1 MTDKPKRKLPLR
13 GATEARVHSPLLKG
27 ASRYKE
33 VLEMVERL
41 KMDKLMPYQEWVLK
55 DMMSVDKKNNYR
67 RKTCLLL
74 ISRQNGKSHL
84 GRVRVIWGMF
94 YGDEKKLII
103 MSANRAT
110 SLMLFREIAWTIE
123 STPELKAMTKAIRYA
138 NGGERI
144 ELLNGATLD
153 VISDNS
159 SSPRGRTADFLWIDE
174 IREISEDG
182 YKAAVPV
189 TRARANAQTFLTSN
203 AGDHFSSVLNGLV
216 ERAKDY
222 PPETYGYYEYS
233 APQYCKIDIASD
245 SFWRTAVAP
254 SNPALSYIITKES
267 IEEAIA
273 TNPIEQTR
281 TETLCQWI
289 DSLQSPWPHGILE
302 ETSDNTLEM
311 SPGAYTVFGF
321 DTSPSKRHGSLV
333 AGQLLPD
340 GRIGIGILETYSSQ
354 MAIDELKMAAS
365 IKAWCDLYHPR
376 LVCFDK
382 YATQTIADR
391 LKQSGVVVE
400 DVSGQQF
407 YKACGD
413 LLEGLV
419 NKRVVHNGMPEL
431 IQQFNNCAAKVN
443 DSAWRIIK
451 RKSAGDISAIIG
463 VAMVVSKLMLPEPKP
478 QIYSQTRRL
487 CLSNYL
493 TNGILYVYGYLFA

>member
-1 MTDKPKRKLPLR
+1 
-13 GATEARVHSPLLKG
+13 
-27 ASRYKE
+27 
-33 VLEMVERL
+33 MVDRL
-41 KMDKLMPYQEWVLK
+41 KMDKLMPYQEFVLK
-55 DMMSVDKKNNYR
+55 DMMAVDKKNNYR
-67 RKTCLLL
+67 RKTSLLL

-94 YGDEKKLII
+94 YGDEKKVII

-110 SLMLFREIAWTIE
+110 SLMLFREIAWIIE

-144 ELLNGATLD
+144 ELLNGSTLD

-222 PPETYGYYEYS
+222 PPETFGYYEYS
-233 APQYCKIDIASD
+233 APQYCKIDITSD
-245 SFWRTAVAP
+245 WFWRNAVAP
-254 SNPALSYIITKES
+254 SNPALGFTITKES

-289 DSLQSPWPHGILE
+289 DSLQSPWPHGVLE

-311 SPGAYTVFGF
+311 AVGAYTVFAF
-321 DTSPSKRHGSLV
+321 DVSPSRRNGSLV

-365 IKAWCDLYHPR
+365 IKAWCDIYKPR
-376 LVCFDK
+376 SVCYDK

-391 LKQSGVVVE
+391 LSQAGVMTE

-419 NKRVVHNGMPEL
+419 NHRVVHNGQAEL
-431 IQQFNNCAAKVN
+431 IQQMNNCAAKVN

-451 RKSAGDISAIIG
+451 RKSAGDISAPIG
-463 VAMVVSKLMLPEPKP
+463 LAMVVSKLMLPAPKP
-478 QIYSQTRRL
+478 QIIT
-487 CLSNYL
+487 
-493 TNGILYVYGYLFA
+493 

>member
-1 MTDKPKRKLPLR
+1 MTNKTKTSQPLR
-13 GATEARVHSPLLKG
+13 GATEPRVHSPLLKG
-27 ASRYKE
+27 KSRYKE
-33 VLEMVERL
+33 ILDMVDRL
-41 KMDKLMPYQEWVLK
+41 KMDKLMPYQEFVLK
-55 DMMSVDKKNNYR
+55 DMMAVNAKGSYR
-67 RKTCLLL
+67 RKTSLLL

-94 YGDEKKLII
+94 YGGEKKVII

-110 SLMLFREIAWTIE
+110 SLMLFREIAWIIE

-144 ELLNGATLD
+144 ELLNGSTLD

-222 PPETYGYYEYS
+222 PPETFGYYEYS
-233 APQYCKIDIASD
+233 APQYCKIDITSD
-245 SFWRTAVAP
+245 YFWQSAVAP
-254 SNPALSYIITKES
+254 SNPALGYIITKES

-289 DSLQSPWPHGILE
+289 DSLQSPWPHGVLE

-311 SPGAYTVFGF
+311 SVGAYTVFAF
-321 DTSPSKRHGSLV
+321 DVSPSRRNGSLV

-365 IKAWCDLYHPR
+365 IKAWCDIYKPR

-391 LKQSGVVVE
+391 LSQAGVMTE

-419 NKRVVHNGMPEL
+419 NHRVVHNGQAEL
-431 IQQFNNCAAKVN
+431 IQQMNNCAAKVN

-451 RKSAGDISAIIG
+451 RKSAGDISAPIG
-463 VAMVVSKLMLPEPKP
+463 LAMVVSKLMLPAPKP
-478 QIYSQTRRL
+478 QI
-487 CLSNYL
+487 
-493 TNGILYVYGYLFA
+493 IA

>member
-33 VLEMVERL
+33 ILDMIERL

-55 DMMSVDKKNNYR
+55 DMMSVDKKNSYR

-74 ISRQNGKSHL
+74 ISRQNGKSFL
-84 GRVRVIWGMF
+84 GRVRVIWGMY
-94 YGDEKKLII
+94 YGGEQKIII

-174 IREISEDG
+174 IREISEEG

-203 AGDHFSSVLNGLV
+203 AGDHFSSVLNSLV

-222 PPETYGYYEYS
+222 PPETFGYYEYS
-233 APQYCKIDIASD
+233 APQYCKIDISLD
-245 SFWRTAVAP
+245 SFWRDAVAP
-254 SNPALSYIITKES
+254 SNPALSFTITKES

-289 DSLQSPWPHGILE
+289 DSLQSPWPHGVLE

-311 SPGAYTVFGF
+311 TVGAYTVFGF
-321 DTSPSKRHGSLV
+321 DVSPSRRNASLV

-365 IKAWCDLYHPR
+365 IKSWCDIYRPR
-376 LVCFDK
+376 LVCYDK

-391 LKQSGVVVE
+391 LSQSGVVCE

-413 LLEGLV
+413 FLEGLV
-419 NKRVVHNGMPEL
+419 NHRVVHNGMAEF
-431 IQQFNNCAAKVN
+431 IQQMNNCAAKVN

-451 RKSAGDISAIIG
+451 RKSAGDISAPIG
-463 VAMVVSKLMLPEPKP
+463 LAMCVSKLMLPEPKP
-478 QIYSQTRRL
+478 AIYS
-487 CLSNYL
+487 
-493 TNGILYVYGYLFA
+493 

>member
-1 MTDKPKRKLPLR
+1 
-13 GATEARVHSPLLKG
+13 
-27 ASRYKE
+27 
-33 VLEMVERL
+33 MVERL
-41 KMDKLMPYQEWVLK
+41 KMDKLMPYQEFVLK

-67 RKTCLLL
+67 RKTSLLL

-94 YGDEKKLII
+94 YGGEKKLII

-110 SLMLFREIAWTIE
+110 SLMLFREIAWVIE

-222 PPETYGYYEYS
+222 PPETFGYYEYS
-233 APQYCKIDIASD
+233 APQYCKIDITLD
-245 SFWRTAVAP
+245 SFWRDAVAP
-254 SNPALSYIITKES
+254 SNPALGFIITKES

-289 DSLQSPWPHGILE
+289 DSLQSPWPHGVLE

-311 SPGAYTVFGF
+311 AVGAYTVFGF
-321 DTSPSKRHGSLV
+321 DVSPSRRHGS
-333 AGQLLPD
+333 
-340 GRIGIGILETYSSQ
+340 
-354 MAIDELKMAAS
+354 
-365 IKAWCDLYHPR
+365 
-376 LVCFDK
+376 
-382 YATQTIADR
+382 
-391 LKQSGVVVE
+391 
-400 DVSGQQF
+400 
-407 YKACGD
+407 
-413 LLEGLV
+413 
-419 NKRVVHNGMPEL
+419 
-431 IQQFNNCAAKVN
+431 
-443 DSAWRIIK
+443 
-451 RKSAGDISAIIG
+451 
-463 VAMVVSKLMLPEPKP
+463 
-478 QIYSQTRRL
+478 
-487 CLSNYL
+487 
-493 TNGILYVYGYLFA
+493 

>member
-1 MTDKPKRKLPLR
+1 MTDKPKKVQPLR

-27 ASRYKE
+27 KSRYKE
-33 VLEMVERL
+33 VLDMVERL

-55 DMMSVDKKNNYR
+55 DMMAVDKKNNYR
-67 RKTCLLL
+67 RKTSLLL
-74 ISRQNGKSHL
+74 VSRQNGKSHL

-94 YGDEKKLII
+94 YGDEKKVII

-110 SLMLFREIAWTIE
+110 SLMLFREIASIIE

-222 PPETYGYYEYS
+222 PPETFGYYEYS
-233 APQYCKIDIASD
+233 APQYCKIDITSD
-245 SFWRTAVAP
+245 YFWRSAVAP
-254 SNPALSYIITKES
+254 SNPALGYTITRES
-267 IEEAIA
+267 IEEGIA

-281 TETLCQWI
+281 TESLTQWI
-289 DSLQSPWPHGILE
+289 DSLQSPWPHGVLE

-311 SPGAYTVFGF
+311 AVGAYTVFAF
-321 DTSPSKRHGSLV
+321 DVSPSRRNGSLV

-365 IKAWCDLYHPR
+365 IKAWCDIYKPR

-391 LKQSGVVVE
+391 LSQAGVMTE

-419 NKRVVHNGMPEL
+419 NHRVVHNGQAEL
-431 IQQFNNCAAKVN
+431 IQQMNNCAAKVN

-451 RKSAGDISAIIG
+451 RKSAGDISAPIG
-463 VAMVVSKLMLPEPKP
+463 LAMVVSKLMLPAPKP
-478 QIYSQTRRL
+478 QI
-487 CLSNYL
+487 
-493 TNGILYVYGYLFA
+493 IA

>member
-1 MTDKPKRKLPLR
+1 MID
-13 GATEARVHSPLLKG
+13 
-27 ASRYKE
+27 
-33 VLEMVERL
+33 RL
-41 KMDKLMPYQEWVLK
+41 KMDPLMPYQKHVLNQ
-55 DMMSVDKKNNYR
+55 MLMVDKKNQYR
-67 RKTCLLL
+67 IKTALLL
-74 ISRQNGKSHL
+74 ISRQNGKSFL

-94 YGDEKKLII
+94 YGGEKKLII

-189 TRARANAQTFLTSN
+189 TRARANSQTFLTSN

-222 PPETYGYYEYS
+222 PPETFGYYEYS
-233 APQYCKIDIASD
+233 APQYCKIDITLD
-245 SFWRTAVAP
+245 SFWRDAVAP
-254 SNPALSYIITKES
+254 SNPALSFTITKES

-289 DSLQSPWPHGILE
+289 DSLQSPWPHGVLE
-302 ETSDNTLEM
+302 ETSDNTLQM
-311 SPGAYTVFGF
+311 TVGAYTVFGF
-321 DTSPSKRHGSLV
+321 DVSPSRRNASLV

-354 MAIDELKMAAS
+354 VAIDELKMAAS
-365 IKAWCDLYHPR
+365 IKSWCDIYRPR

-382 YATQTIADR
+382 YATQSIADR
-391 LKQSGVVVE
+391 LTQSGVMCE

-419 NKRVVHNGMPEL
+419 NARVVHNGQEEL
-431 IQQFNNCAAKVN
+431 IQQMNNCAAKVN

-451 RKSAGDISAIIG
+451 RKSAGDISAPIG
-463 VAMVVSKLMLPEPKP
+463 LAMVVSKLMLPAPKP
-478 QIYSQTRRL
+478 QIYS
-487 CLSNYL
+487 
-493 TNGILYVYGYLFA
+493 

>member
-1 MTDKPKRKLPLR
+1 MI
-13 GATEARVHSPLLKG
+13 
-27 ASRYKE
+27 
-33 VLEMVERL
+33 ERL
-41 KMDKLMPYQEWVLK
+41 KMDELMPYQKFVLNQ
-55 DMMSVDKKNNYR
+55 MLMVNKKNQYR
-67 RKTCLLL
+67 IKTALLL

-84 GRVRVIWGMF
+84 GRVRIIWGMF
-94 YGDEKKLII
+94 YGGEKKLII

-110 SLMLFREIAWTIE
+110 SLMLFREIAWIIE

-222 PPETYGYYEYS
+222 PPETFGYYEYS
-233 APQYCKIDIASD
+233 APQYCKIDITSD
-245 SFWRTAVAP
+245 WFWRNAVAP
-254 SNPALSYIITKES
+254 SNPALGYTITKES

-289 DSLQSPWPHGILE
+289 DSLQSPWPHGVLE

-311 SPGAYTVFGF
+311 AVGAYTVFAF
-321 DTSPSKRHGSLV
+321 DVSPSRRNGSLV

-365 IKAWCDLYHPR
+365 IKAWCDIYKPR

-391 LKQSGVVVE
+391 LSQAGVMTE

-419 NKRVVHNGMPEL
+419 NHRVVHNGQAEL
-431 IQQFNNCAAKVN
+431 IQQMNNCAAKVN

-451 RKSAGDISAIIG
+451 RKSAGDISAPIG
-463 VAMVVSKLMLPEPKP
+463 LAMVVSKLMLPAPKP
-478 QIYSQTRRL
+478 QIIT
-487 CLSNYL
+487 
-493 TNGILYVYGYLFA
+493 

>member
-33 VLEMVERL
+33 ILDMVERL

-94 YGDEKKLII
+94 YGGEKKLII

-203 AGDHFSSVLNGLV
+203 AGDHFSTVLNGLV

-222 PPETYGYYEYS
+222 PPETFGYYEYS
-233 APQYCKIDIASD
+233 APQYCKIDIGSD
-245 SFWRTAVAP
+245 LFWRTAVAP

-311 SPGAYTVFGF
+311 APGAYTVFGF
-321 DTSPSKRHGSLV
+321 DVSPSRRNGSLV

-365 IKAWCDLYHPR
+365 IKSWCDLYKPR

-391 LKQSGVVVE
+391 LTQSGVVCE

-419 NKRVVHNGMPEL
+419 NHRVVHNGMPEL

-463 VAMVVSKLMLPEPKP
+463 IAMTVSKLMLPVPKP
-478 QIYSQTRRL
+478 QIYT
-487 CLSNYL
+487 
-493 TNGILYVYGYLFA
+493 

>member
-1 MTDKPKRKLPLR
+1 MTEKPKRKLPLR
-13 GATEARVHSPLLKG
+13 GATEPRVHSPILKG
-27 ASRYKE
+27 KSRASE
-33 VLEMVERL
+33 VLEMIERL
-41 KMDKLMPYQEWVLK
+41 KMDPLMPYQKHVLNQ
-55 DMMSVDKKNNYR
+55 MLMVDKKNNYR
-67 RKTCLLL
+67 IKTALLL
-74 ISRQNGKSHL
+74 ISRQNGKSFL

-94 YGDEKKLII
+94 YGGEKKIII

-254 SNPALSYIITKES
+254 SNPALGFTITKES
-267 IEEAIA
+267 ILEAIA

-311 SPGAYTVFGF
+311 APGAYTVFGF

-333 AGQLLPD
+333 AGQLLSD

-365 IKAWCDLYHPR
+365 IKSWCDLYKPR

-391 LKQSGVVVE
+391 LKQSGVMVE

-463 VAMVVSKLMLPEPKP
+463 VAMTVSKLMLPEPKP
-478 QIYSQTRRL
+478 QIYS
-487 CLSNYL
+487 
-493 TNGILYVYGYLFA
+493 

>member
-1 MTDKPKRKLPLR
+1 
-13 GATEARVHSPLLKG
+13 
-27 ASRYKE
+27 
-33 VLEMVERL
+33 
-41 KMDKLMPYQEWVLK
+41 
-55 DMMSVDKKNNYR
+55 
-67 RKTCLLL
+67 
-74 ISRQNGKSHL
+74 
-84 GRVRVIWGMF
+84 
-94 YGDEKKLII
+94 
-103 MSANRAT
+103 
-110 SLMLFREIAWTIE
+110 MLFREIAWIIE

-144 ELLNGATLD
+144 ELLNGSTLD

-203 AGDHFSSVLNGLV
+203 AGDHFSSVLNSLV

-222 PPETYGYYEYS
+222 PPETFGYYEYS
-233 APQYCKIDIASD
+233 APQYCKIDITSD
-245 SFWRTAVAP
+245 YFWRSAVAP
-254 SNPALSYIITKES
+254 SNPALGYIITKES

-289 DSLQSPWPHGILE
+289 DSLQSPWPHGVLE

-311 SPGAYTVFGF
+311 AVGAYTVFAF
-321 DTSPSKRHGSLV
+321 DVSPSRRNGSLV

-365 IKAWCDLYHPR
+365 IKAWCDIYKPR

-391 LKQSGVVVE
+391 LSQAGVMTE

-419 NKRVVHNGMPEL
+419 NHRVVHNGQAEL
-431 IQQFNNCAAKVN
+431 IQQMNNCAAKVN

-451 RKSAGDISAIIG
+451 RKSAGDISAPIG
-463 VAMVVSKLMLPEPKP
+463 LAMVVSKLMLPAPKP
-478 QIYSQTRRL
+478 QIIT
-487 CLSNYL
+487 
-493 TNGILYVYGYLFA
+493 

>member
-1 MTDKPKRKLPLR
+1 MTDKPKKSKPLR

-27 ASRYKE
+27 KTRAGE
-33 VLEMVERL
+33 IFEMIDRL

-55 DMMSVDKKNNYR
+55 DIMSVDKKNMYR
-67 RKTCLLL
+67 RKTSLLL
-74 ISRQNGKSHL
+74 ISRQNGKSFL

-94 YGDEKKLII
+94 YGGEKKLII

-110 SLMLFREIAWTIE
+110 SLMLFREIAWQIE

-144 ELLNGATLD
+144 ELLNGATLE

-174 IREISEDG
+174 VREISEDG

-203 AGDHFSSVLNGLV
+203 AGDHFSTVLNSLV

-222 PPETYGYYEYS
+222 PPESFGYYEYS
-233 APQYCKIDIASD
+233 APQYCKIDITLD
-245 SFWRTAVAP
+245 SFWRDAVAP
-254 SNPALSYIITKES
+254 SNPALGFTITKES
-267 IEEAIA
+267 IQEAIA

-289 DSLQSPWPHGILE
+289 DSLASPWPHGVLE
-302 ETSDNTLEM
+302 DTSDSTLEM
-311 SPGAYTVFGF
+311 AVGAYTVFGF
-321 DTSPSKRHGSLV
+321 DVSPSRRNGSLV

-354 MAIDELKMAAS
+354 VAIDELKMAAS
-365 IKAWCDLYHPR
+365 IKAWCDIYKPR
-376 LVCFDK
+376 LVCYDK

-391 LKQSGVVVE
+391 LANSGVIVE

-419 NKRVVHNGMPEL
+419 NHRVVHNGQAEL
-431 IQQFNNCAAKVN
+431 IQQMNNCAAKVN

-451 RKSAGDISAIIG
+451 RKSAGDISAPIG
-463 VAMVVSKLMLPEPKP
+463 LAMVVSKLMIPQPKP
-478 QIYSQTRRL
+478 QIYT
-487 CLSNYL
+487 
-493 TNGILYVYGYLFA
+493 

>member
-1 MTDKPKRKLPLR
+1 MTNKTKTSQPLR
-13 GATEARVHSPLLKG
+13 GATEPRVHSLLLKG
-27 ASRYKE
+27 KSRAGE
-33 VLEMVERL
+33 VLEMIERL
-41 KMDKLMPYQEWVLK
+41 KMDELMPYQKFVLNQ
-55 DMMSVDKKNNYR
+55 MLMVNKKNQYR
-67 RKTCLLL
+67 IKTALLL

-84 GRVRVIWGMF
+84 GRVRIIWGMF
-94 YGDEKKLII
+94 YGGEKKLII

-110 SLMLFREIAWTIE
+110 SLMLFREIAWIIE

-144 ELLNGATLD
+144 ELLNGSTLD

-174 IREISEDG
+174 IREISEEG

-222 PPETYGYYEYS
+222 PPETFGYYEYS
-233 APQYCKIDIASD
+233 APQYCKIDITSD
-245 SFWRTAVAP
+245 YFWREAVAP
-254 SNPALSYIITKES
+254 SNPALGWIITRES

-289 DSLQSPWPHGILE
+289 DSLQSPWPHGVLE

-311 SPGAYTVFGF
+311 SVGAYTVFAF
-321 DTSPSKRHGSLV
+321 DVSPSRRNGSLV

-365 IKAWCDLYHPR
+365 IKAWCDIYKPR
-376 LVCFDK
+376 LVCYDK

-391 LKQSGVVVE
+391 LSQAGVMTE

-419 NKRVVHNGMPEL
+419 NHRVVHNGQAEL
-431 IQQFNNCAAKVN
+431 IQQMNNCAAKVN

-451 RKSAGDISAIIG
+451 RKSAGDISAPIG
-463 VAMVVSKLMLPEPKP
+463 LAMVVSKLMLPAPKP
-478 QIYSQTRRL
+478 QI
-487 CLSNYL
+487 
-493 TNGILYVYGYLFA
+493 IA

>member
-1 MTDKPKRKLPLR
+1 MTNKTKTSQPLR
-13 GATEARVHSPLLKG
+13 GATQPRVHSPLLKG
-27 ASRYKE
+27 KSRYKE
-33 VLEMVERL
+33 ILDMVDRL
-41 KMDKLMPYQEWVLK
+41 KMDKLMPYQEFVLK
-55 DMMSVDKKNNYR
+55 DMMAVNAKGSYR
-67 RKTCLLL
+67 RKTSLLL

-94 YGDEKKLII
+94 YGGEKKVII

-110 SLMLFREIAWTIE
+110 SLMLFREIAWIIE

-144 ELLNGATLD
+144 ELLNGSTLD

-222 PPETYGYYEYS
+222 PPETFGYYEYS
-233 APQYCKIDIASD
+233 APQYCKIDITSD
-245 SFWRTAVAP
+245 YFWKEAVAP
-254 SNPALSYIITKES
+254 SNPALGWIITRES

-289 DSLQSPWPHGILE
+289 DSLQSPWPHGVLE

-311 SPGAYTVFGF
+311 AVGAYTVFAF
-321 DTSPSKRHGSLV
+321 DVSPSRRNGSLV

-365 IKAWCDLYHPR
+365 IKAWCDIYKPR
-376 LVCFDK
+376 LVCYDK

-391 LKQSGVVVE
+391 LSQAGVMTE

-419 NKRVVHNGMPEL
+419 NHRVVHNGQAEL
-431 IQQFNNCAAKVN
+431 IQQMNNCAAKVN

-451 RKSAGDISAIIG
+451 RKSAGDISAPIG
-463 VAMVVSKLMLPEPKP
+463 LAMVVSKLMLPAPKP
-478 QIYSQTRRL
+478 QI
-487 CLSNYL
+487 
-493 TNGILYVYGYLFA
+493 IA

>member
-33 VLEMVERL
+33 VLDMIERL

-55 DMMSVDKKNNYR
+55 DMMTVDKKGQYKR
-67 RKTCLLL
+67 RTSLLL
-74 ISRQNGKSHL
+74 ISRQNGKSFL

-94 YGDEKKLII
+94 YGGEKKLII

-189 TRARANAQTFLTSN
+189 TRARANSQTFLTSN
-203 AGDHFSSVLNGLV
+203 AGDHFSSVLNSLV

-222 PPETYGYYEYS
+222 PPETYAYYEYS
-233 APQYCKIDIASD
+233 APQYCKIDLASD
-245 SFWRTAVAP
+245 FFWREAVAP
-254 SNPALSYIITKES
+254 SNPALGYTITKES

-289 DSLQSPWPHGILE
+289 DSLQSPWPHGVLE
-302 ETSDNTLEM
+302 ETSDNTLEIT
-311 SPGAYTVFGF
+311 PGAYTVFGF
-321 DTSPSKRHGSLV
+321 DVSPSRRNGSLV

-365 IKAWCDLYHPR
+365 IKAWCDIYHPR
-376 LVCFDK
+376 LVCYDK
-382 YATQTIADR
+382 YATQTISDR
-391 LKQSGVVVE
+391 LSQSGVVCE

-413 LLEGLV
+413 FLEGLV
-419 NKRVVHNGMPEL
+419 NHRVVHNGQAEL
-431 IQQFNNCAAKVN
+431 IQQMNNCAAKVN

-451 RKSAGDISAIIG
+451 RKSAGDISAPIG
-463 VAMVVSKLMLPEPKP
+463 LSMVVSKLMLPAPKP
-478 QIYSQTRRL
+478 AIYS
-487 CLSNYL
+487 
-493 TNGILYVYGYLFA
+493 

>member
-1 MTDKPKRKLPLR
+1 MTDKPKRAQPLR
-13 GATEARVHSPLLKG
+13 GATEPRVHSPLLKG
-27 ASRYKE
+27 KSRASE
-33 VLEMVERL
+33 VLEMIERL
-41 KMDKLMPYQEWVLK
+41 KMDELMPYQKFVLNQ
-55 DMMSVDKKNNYR
+55 MLMVNKKNQYR
-67 RKTCLLL
+67 IKTALLL

-84 GRVRVIWGMF
+84 GRVRIIWGMF
-94 YGDEKKLII
+94 YGGEKKLII

-110 SLMLFREIAWTIE
+110 SLMLFREIAWIIE

-189 TRARANAQTFLTSN
+189 TRARANSQTLLTSN

-222 PPETYGYYEYS
+222 PPETFGYYEYS
-233 APQYCKIDIASD
+233 APQYCKIDITSD
-245 SFWRTAVAP
+245 WFWRNAVAP
-254 SNPALSYIITKES
+254 SNPALGYIITKES

-273 TNPIEQTR
+273 TNPIEQAR

-289 DSLQSPWPHGILE
+289 DSLQSPWPHGVLE

-311 SPGAYTVFGF
+311 AVGAYTVFAF
-321 DTSPSKRHGSLV
+321 DVSPSRRNGSLV

-365 IKAWCDLYHPR
+365 IKAWCDIYKPR

-391 LKQSGVVVE
+391 LTQAGVMCE

-419 NKRVVHNGMPEL
+419 NHRVVHNGQAEL
-431 IQQFNNCAAKVN
+431 IQQMNNCAAKVN

-451 RKSAGDISAIIG
+451 RKSAGDISAPIG
-463 VAMVVSKLMLPEPKP
+463 LAMVVSKLMLPAPKP
-478 QIYSQTRRL
+478 QIIT
-487 CLSNYL
+487 
-493 TNGILYVYGYLFA
+493 

>member
-1 MTDKPKRKLPLR
+1 MTDKPKRKQPLR
-13 GATEARVHSPLLKG
+13 GATKARVHSPLLTG

-33 VLEMVERL
+33 VLDMIERL

-55 DMMSVDKKNNYR
+55 DMMSVDKKNSYR
-67 RKTCLLL
+67 RKTSLLL
-74 ISRQNGKSHL
+74 ISRQNGKSFL
-84 GRVRVIWGMF
+84 GRVRVIWGMY
-94 YGDEKKLII
+94 YGDEKKIII

-174 IREISEDG
+174 IREISEEG

-222 PPETYGYYEYS
+222 PPETFGYYEYS
-233 APQYCKIDIASD
+233 APQYCKIDLSID
-245 SFWRTAVAP
+245 SFWRDAVAP
-254 SNPALSYIITKES
+254 SNPALGYTITKES

-289 DSLQSPWPHGILE
+289 DSLQSPWPHGVLE

-311 SPGAYTVFGF
+311 TVGAYTVFGF
-321 DTSPSKRHGSLV
+321 DVSPSRRNASLV

-365 IKAWCDLYHPR
+365 IKSWCDIYRPR
-376 LVCFDK
+376 LVCYDK

-391 LKQSGVVVE
+391 LSQSGVVCE

-413 LLEGLV
+413 FLEGLV
-419 NKRVVHNGMPEL
+419 NHRVVHNGMAEF
-431 IQQFNNCAAKVN
+431 IQQMNNCAAKVN

-451 RKSAGDISAIIG
+451 RKSAGDISAPIG
-463 VAMVVSKLMLPEPKP
+463 LAMCVSKLMLPEPKP
-478 QIYSQTRRL
+478 AIYS
-487 CLSNYL
+487 
-493 TNGILYVYGYLFA
+493 

>member
-1 MTDKPKRKLPLR
+1 MTDKPKRVQPLR
-13 GATEARVHSPLLKG
+13 GATEPRVHSPLLKG
-27 ASRYKE
+27 KSRAGE
-33 VLEMVERL
+33 VLEMIERL
-41 KMDKLMPYQEWVLK
+41 KMDELMPYQKFVLNQ
-55 DMMSVDKKNNYR
+55 MLMVNKKNQYR
-67 RKTCLLL
+67 IKTALLL

-84 GRVRVIWGMF
+84 GRVRIIWGMF
-94 YGDEKKLII
+94 YGGEKKLII

-110 SLMLFREIAWTIE
+110 SLMLFREIAWIIE

-222 PPETYGYYEYS
+222 PPETFGYYEYS
-233 APQYCKIDIASD
+233 APQYCKIDITSD
-245 SFWRTAVAP
+245 YFWKSAVAP
-254 SNPALSYIITKES
+254 SNPALGYIITKES

-289 DSLQSPWPHGILE
+289 DSLQSPWPHGVLE

-311 SPGAYTVFGF
+311 AVGAYTVFAF
-321 DTSPSKRHGSLV
+321 DVSPSRRNGSLV

-365 IKAWCDLYHPR
+365 IKAWCDIYKPR

-391 LKQSGVVVE
+391 LTQSGVMCE

-419 NKRVVHNGMPEL
+419 NHRVVHNGQAEL
-431 IQQFNNCAAKVN
+431 IQQMNNCAAKVN

-451 RKSAGDISAIIG
+451 RKSAGDISAPIG
-463 VAMVVSKLMLPEPKP
+463 LAMVVSKLMLPAPKP
-478 QIYSQTRRL
+478 QI
-487 CLSNYL
+487 
-493 TNGILYVYGYLFA
+493 IA

>member
-33 VLEMVERL
+33 VLDMVERL

-55 DMMSVDKKNNYR
+55 DMMSVDKKNNYK

-94 YGDEKKLII
+94 YGGEKKIII
-103 MSANRAT
+103 MSANRST
-110 SLMLFREIAWTIE
+110 SLMLFRDIAWTIE
-123 STPELKAMTKAIRYA
+123 STPELKAMTKVIRFA

-153 VISDNS
+153 VITDNS
-159 SSPRGRTADFLWIDE
+159 SSPRGRTADYLWVDE

-203 AGDHFSSVLNGLV
+203 AGDHFSSVLNSLV

-222 PPETYGYYEYS
+222 PPETFGYYEYS
-233 APQYCKIDIASD
+233 APQYCKIDLTSD
-245 SFWRTAVAP
+245 FFWKTAVAP
-254 SNPALSYIITKES
+254 SNPALGFTITKES

-273 TNPIEQTR
+273 TNSIEQTR

-311 SPGAYTVFGF
+311 TAGAYTVFGF

-365 IKAWCDLYHPR
+365 IKSWCDLYKPR
-376 LVCFDK
+376 IVCFDK
-382 YATQTIADR
+382 YATPTIADR
-391 LKQSGVVVE
+391 LKQSGVMVE

-431 IQQFNNCAAKVN
+431 IQQFNNCAAKVK

-463 VAMVVSKLMLPEPKP
+463 VAMIVSKLMLPEPKP
-478 QIYSQTRRL
+478 QIYS
-487 CLSNYL
+487 
-493 TNGILYVYGYLFA
+493 

>member
-1 MTDKPKRKLPLR
+1 MTTKPKKSQPLR
-13 GATEARVHSPLLKG
+13 GATKPRVHSPLLKG
-27 ASRYKE
+27 ASRYQE
-33 VLEMVERL
+33 VLDMIERL
-41 KMDKLMPYQEWVLK
+41 KMDKLMPYQEFVLK
-55 DMMSVDKKNNYR
+55 DMMAVDKKNNYR
-67 RKTCLLL
+67 RKTSLLL

-94 YGDEKKLII
+94 FGGEKKVII

-110 SLMLFREIAWTIE
+110 SLMLFREIAWIIE

-159 SSPRGRTADFLWIDE
+159 SSPRGRTADLLWIDE

-222 PPETYGYYEYS
+222 PPETFGYYEYS
-233 APQYCKIDIASD
+233 APQYCKIDITSD
-245 SFWRTAVAP
+245 YFWREAVAP
-254 SNPALSYIITKES
+254 SNPALGFTITKES

-302 ETSDNTLEM
+302 ETSDSTIEM
-311 SPGAYTVFGF
+311 AVGAYTVFAF
-321 DTSPSKRHGSLV
+321 DVSPSRRNGSLV

-365 IKAWCDLYHPR
+365 IKAWCDIYKPR

-391 LKQSGVVVE
+391 LTQSGVMCE

-419 NKRVVHNGMPEL
+419 NHRVVHNGQAEL
-431 IQQFNNCAAKVN
+431 IQQMNNCAAKVN

-451 RKSAGDISAIIG
+451 RKSAGDISAPIG
-463 VAMVVSKLMLPEPKP
+463 LAMVVSKLMLPAPKP
-478 QIYSQTRRL
+478 QIIT
-487 CLSNYL
+487 
-493 TNGILYVYGYLFA
+493 

>member
-13 GATEARVHSPLLKG
+13 GATEPRVHSPILKG
-27 ASRYKE
+27 KSRAGE
-33 VLEMVERL
+33 VLEMIERL
-41 KMDKLMPYQEWVLK
+41 KMDELMPYQKFVLNQ
-55 DMMSVDKKNNYR
+55 MLMVDKKNNYR
-67 RKTCLLL
+67 IKTALLL
-74 ISRQNGKSHL
+74 ISRQNGKSFL

-94 YGDEKKLII
+94 YGGEKKIII

-233 APQYCKIDIASD
+233 APQYCKIDISSD

-254 SNPALSYIITKES
+254 SNPALGFTITKES

-321 DTSPSKRHGSLV
+321 DVSPSRRNGSLV

-419 NKRVVHNGMPEL
+419 NHRVVHNGMPEL

-443 DSAWRIIK
+443 DSAWRVVK

-463 VAMVVSKLMLPEPKP
+463 ISMTVSKLMLPEPKP
-478 QIYSQTRRL
+478 QIYS
-487 CLSNYL
+487 
-493 TNGILYVYGYLFA
+493 